1 MVYLTSKKIVHRDL
15 ATRNVLVTD
24 GSPVHMK
31 ISDFGLSRAL
41 DNQRDYYC
49 CSDQNSEL
57 PAPW

>member
-1 MVYLTSKKIVHRDL
+1 MSKKIVHRDL

-24 GSPVHMK
+24 DCPVHMK

-41 DNQRDYYC
+41 GSERDYYRC
-49 CSDQNSEL
+49 NDQSSEL